1 MFGMALMML
10 SNGSLPTVLAIR
22 QAASGELAWLIGLVM
37 AQYYVGIVLGTLYGH
52 KLIFT
57 VGHIRAFATFGTI
70 MSAVTLAHAFIGDP
84 WAWAVGML
92 MCVESRLNA
101 RTDFARGQ

>member
-22 QAASGELAWLIGLVM
+22 QAASGELAWLIGLVLEL
-37 AQYYVGIVLGTLYGH
+37 YYVGIVLGTLYGH
-52 KLIFT
+52 KLICT

-70 MSAVTLAHAFIGDP
+70 MSAVTLAHSFIRDP

-92 MCVESRLNA
+92 MCVKSRLNA
-101 RTDFARGQ
+101 RTDFARGE